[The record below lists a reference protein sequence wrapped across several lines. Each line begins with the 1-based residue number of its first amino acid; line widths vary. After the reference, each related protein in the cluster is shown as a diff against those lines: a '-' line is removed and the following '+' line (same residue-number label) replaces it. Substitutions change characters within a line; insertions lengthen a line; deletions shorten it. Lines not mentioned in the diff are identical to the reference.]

1 MARTD
6 TYYGLNGWARK
17 ALAKTLPGVVES
29 TVTYANGRKKVRRQ
43 ENIPVVVK
51 VEEIGR
57 IKDYEDSPLI
67 QPLKAYTMHDG
78 RVLEEFVQ
86 EHFHCGGP
94 CFWIALRYR
103 STGRIIKSSLWTKQE
118 IRGY

>member
-6 TYYGLNGWARK
+6 TYYGLNDWARK
-17 ALAKTLPGVVES
+17 SLAKTLPGVVES
-29 TVTYANGRKKVRRQ
+29 TVTYANGRTRSRRQ
-43 ENIPVVVK
+43 ENIPAVVK

-57 IKDYEDSPLI
+57 IPGYEDRPLI

-78 RVLEEFVQ
+78 RVLEEYVQ

-103 STGRIIKSSLWTKQE
+103 STGRVLKSSLWTHKD
-118 IRGY
+118 IHGY

>member
-6 TYYGLNGWARK
+6 TFYGLNGWSRK
-17 ALAKTLPGVVES
+17 MLAKTLPGVVES
-29 TVTYANGRKKVRRQ
+29 TVTYANGRTKTRRQ
-43 ENIPVVVK
+43 ENIPAVVK

-57 IKDYEDSPLI
+57 IPDYEDSVLI

-78 RVLEEFVQ
+78 RVLEEYVQ

-103 STGRIIKSSLWTKQE
+103 STGRVLKSSLWTQQE

>member
-1 MARTD
+1 MRTE
-6 TYYGLNGWARK
+6 TYYGLNAWARK
-17 ALAKTLPGVVES
+17 CIARTLPGVVES
-29 TVTYANGRKKVRRQ
+29 TVTYANGRSVTRRR
-43 ENIPVVVK
+43 ENIPAVVNVD
-51 VEEIGR
+51 VIGTIPEREE
-57 IKDYEDSPLI
+57 SVLI

-94 CFWIALRYR
+94 CYWIALRYR
-103 STGRIIKSSLWTKQE
+103 STGRVLKSSLWTKEE